1 MGENYDLHETYGEEQ
16 GKPGRLDV
24 DIVALGIAIAAL
36 VLFVGTGGTVLP
48 KIISAWIGKGPGPDN
63 ALSAALLLNI
73 ALLLFGW
80 RRYAD
85 LLEESNDRREA
96 EAAARK
102 LALTDPLT
110 GLCNRR
116 SIPIAAARMLSETAA
131 SGQAVAVLMLDLDNF
146 KKINDLNGHE
156 TGDHVLR
163 ELANRL
169 KRAAP
174 RDALV
179 ARLGGDEFTCVLPY
193 HPAARDRLLD
203 TAEHIRSQIAKPVET
218 EQLVLDTT
226 VSIGIA
232 SSADPN
238 MPDDQS
244 SLEQL
249 ASMLINRADI
259 AMYHAKRLGRDGIV
273 WFEPRMESDL
283 RMRGELESGI
293 RRGITRGEF
302 EPHYQQQIDLRT
314 GKLLGFEML
323 ARWNSPRMG
332 MVSPDLFIP
341 IAEEIGLIAELSEL
355 LIRQA
360 LEDAKAWHPSLI
372 LSVNISPLQLRDPWF
387 AQKLLRLLLDSGFP
401 PARLDVEITESCLHE
416 NLGAVRSVITSL
428 KNQGI
433 RISLDDFGTGYS
445 SLHQLRSL
453 PFDQIKIDRSFIM
466 ELMEDEASP
475 RLVEA
480 IVSIGRGLG
489 MPVTAEGIETEAVQD
504 LLSGMGEMKG
514 QGFLYGKPQ
523 DACATLRWLAERNLL
538 AEGATL
544 PDLAVDA
551 AESEATIPVAKA
563 S

>member
-1 MGENYDLHETYGEEQ
+1 MAENYDLHEPHAEGDDQ
-16 GKPGRLDV
+16 ASRLEV
-24 DIVALGIAIAAL
+24 DIVVLGIAIAAL
-36 VLFVGTGGTVLP
+36 LLFVGTGGTVLP
-48 KIISAWIGKGPGPDN
+48 QIVRSWLHHGPGPDN

-73 ALLLFGW
+73 ALILFGW
-80 RRYAD
+80 RRYAE

-96 EAAARK
+96 EAVARK

-110 GLCNRR
+110 GLFNRR
-116 SIPIAAARMLSETAA
+116 SIPIATGRMLNDCSEV
-131 SGQAVAVLMLDLDNF
+131 GQAVAVLMLDLDNF

-174 RDALV
+174 REALV

-193 HPAARDRLLD
+193 HAAAQDRVLD
-203 TAEHIRSQIAKPVET
+203 IAERIRSQMAKPIET
-218 EQLVLDTT
+218 GQLVLDAS

-232 SSADPN
+232 SSLDAS
-238 MPDDQS
+238 MPDEETS
-244 SLEQL
+244 HEQL
-249 ASMLINRADI
+249 AGILINRADI
-259 AMYHAKRLGRDGIV
+259 AMYHAKRQGRNGIV

-283 RMRGELESGI
+283 RLRSDLEGGI
-293 RRGITRGEF
+293 RRGLSRGEF
-302 EPHYQQQIDLRT
+302 QPFYQQQIDLRT
-314 GKLLGFEML
+314 GQLLGFEML

-360 LEDAKAWHPSLI
+360 LEDAKAWHPSLT

-416 NLGAVRSVITSL
+416 NVGAVRSVITSL

-453 PFDQIKIDRSFIM
+453 PFDQIKIDRSFVM
-466 ELMEDEASP
+466 ELMEDDANP

-480 IVSIGRGLG
+480 IVSIGRGLD
-489 MPVTAEGIETEAVQD
+489 MPITAEGIETEAVHE
-504 LLSGMGEMKG
+504 LLNGMGEMKG

-523 DACATLRWLAERNLL
+523 DARATLLWLAERGLL
-538 AEGATL
+538 AEGVST
-544 PDLAVDA
+544 DLLLDEETISPA
-551 AESEATIPVAKA
+551 AQAG
-563 S
+563 

>member
-1 MGENYDLHETYGEEQ
+1 LAENYDLHEPYAEGEDQ
-16 GKPGRLDV
+16 AGRLEV
-24 DIVALGIAIAAL
+24 DIVVLGIAIAAL
-36 VLFVGTGGTVLP
+36 LLFVGTGGTVLP
-48 KIISAWIGKGPGPDN
+48 QIVSSWIKHTPGPDN

-73 ALLLFGW
+73 ALILFGW
-80 RRYAD
+80 RRYAE

-110 GLCNRR
+110 GLYNRR
-116 SIPIAAARMLSETAA
+116 SIPIATGRMLTNCTAV
-131 SGQAVAVLMLDLDNF
+131 GQAVAVLMLDLDNF

-174 RDALV
+174 REALV

-193 HPAARDRLLD
+193 HAADQDRVLD
-203 TAEHIRSQIAKPVET
+203 VAERIRSQMAKPIET
-218 EQLVLDTT
+218 GQLVLDAT

-232 SSADPN
+232 SSLDAS
-238 MPDDQS
+238 MPDEEA
-244 SLEQL
+244 SLEKV
-249 ASMLINRADI
+249 AGILINRADI
-259 AMYHAKRLGRDGIV
+259 AMYHAKRQGRNGIV

-283 RMRGELESGI
+283 RLRSELEAGI
-293 RRGITRGEF
+293 RRGLSRGEF
-302 EPHYQQQIDLRT
+302 EPYYQQQIDLRT
-314 GKLLGFEML
+314 GQLLGFEML

-332 MVSPDLFIP
+332 MVSPCLFIP
-341 IAEEIGLIAELSEL
+341 IAEEIGLIADLSEL
-355 LIRQA
+355 LIRQS
-360 LEDAKAWHPSLI
+360 LEDAKVWHPSLT

-387 AQKLLRLLLDSGFP
+387 AQKLLRLLLDSNFP

-453 PFDQIKIDRSFIM
+453 PFDQIKIDRSFVM
-466 ELMEDEASP
+466 ELMKDDANP

-480 IVSIGRGLG
+480 IVSIGRGLD
-489 MPVTAEGIETEAVQD
+489 MPITAEGIETEAVHD
-504 LLSGMGEMKG
+504 LLNGMGEMKG
-514 QGFLYGKPQ
+514 QGFLYGRPQ
-523 DACATLRWLAERNLL
+523 DARSTLLWLAERDLL
-538 AEGATL
+538 AEG
-544 PDLAVDA
+544 VDA
-551 AESEATIPVAKA
+551 PLQSGDEADSRAA
-563 S
+563 QAG